1 MPAITRI
8 NLRFSLRTLR
18 NAFSSDV
25 NSVHTRVGGCTRGK
39 PENLNFC
46 KAEAKKN
53 EKKMKKSRMRE
64 PKRRQGVMPIRA
76 LGLSASLARIE
87 GDT

>member
-8 NLRFSLRTLR
+8 NLWFSLRTLR

>member
-8 NLRFSLRTLR
+8 NLWFSLRTLR

-39 PENLNFC
+39 PENLDFFGRR
-46 KAEAKKN
+46 KKKGKKK
-53 EKKMKKSRMRE
+53 EKIKKQRMRE

-76 LGLSASLARIE
+76 LGLSARIE
-87 GDT
+87 GDI

>member
-1 MPAITRI
+1 
-8 NLRFSLRTLR
+8 
-18 NAFSSDV
+18 
-25 NSVHTRVGGCTRGK
+25 
-39 PENLNFC
+39 
-46 KAEAKKN
+46 
-53 EKKMKKSRMRE
+53 MKKSRMRE

>member
-1 MPAITRI
+1 M
-8 NLRFSLRTLR
+8 
-18 NAFSSDV
+18 
-25 NSVHTRVGGCTRGK
+25 
-39 PENLNFC
+39 NFC
-46 KAEAKKN
+46 KADKKMK
-53 EKKMKKSRMRE
+53 KKMKKSRMRE

>member
-8 NLRFSLRTLR
+8 NLWFSLRTLR

-39 PENLNFC
+39 PENL
-46 KAEAKKN
+46 
-53 EKKMKKSRMRE
+53 KKSRMRE

>member
-1 MPAITRI
+1 
-8 NLRFSLRTLR
+8 
-18 NAFSSDV
+18 V
-25 NSVHTRVGGCTRGK
+25 
-39 PENLNFC
+39 
-46 KAEAKKN
+46 KADAKKN
-53 EKKMKKSRMRE
+53 EKIKKQRTRE

>member
-8 NLRFSLRTLR
+8 NLLFSLRTLR

-46 KAEAKKN
+46 KQTQKKN
-53 EKKMKKSRMRE
+53 EKKMKESRMRE

>member
-1 MPAITRI
+1 LHTG
-8 NLRFSLRTLR
+8 SLEKSEFLKSRR
-18 NAFSSDV
+18 
-25 NSVHTRVGGCTRGK
+25 
-39 PENLNFC
+39 
-46 KAEAKKN
+46 KKN